1 MNHNQLSLSD
11 CFVLPD
17 LTAVESHDPML
28 TKLSSTME
36 SYDHEDLVLGMME
49 YVDFD
54 LLDVC

>member
-1 MNHNQLSLSD
+1 M
-11 CFVLPD
+11 LPD